1 MNPEMFREYDIRGI
15 AGKDM
20 NDDDVMLIGKGV
32 GTFLREHGRSRLTVG
47 RDCRL
52 LEILTDTGK
61 TISQLLSGLPETYST
76 PEIRVDCP
84 DDKKFLVVEKATEFF
99 RERFPIIDIDGVRI
113 LFDDGWGLIRA
124 SNTQPALVLRFEAM
138 SEPRLSEIRHL
149 VESALEDIEKT

>member
-15 AGKDM
+15 AGKEM
-20 NDDDVMLIGKGV
+20 N
-32 GTFLREHGRSRLTVG
+32 
-47 RDCRL
+47 
-52 LEILTDTGK
+52 
-61 TISQLLSGLPETYST
+61 
-76 PEIRVDCP
+76 

-149 VESALEDIEKT
+149 VESALEDIQKT